1 MAAERLFLDTSFLLA
16 LVNQRDR
23 YHQGAVRLSSHF
35 QECREL
41 WTTEAILLEIGA
53 ALRAPN
59 QRRIAVRIWDDLHND
74 PRCHVVSLSAALL
87 KRGMELFRNRPDK
100 AWSLADC
107 ASFVVMADHH
117 LAEAL
122 TCDQHFIQAG
132 FRALLLE
139 EAG

>member
-16 LVNQRDR
+16 LVNQRDH
-23 YHQGAVRLSSHF
+23 YHQGAVRLSGRF
-35 QECREL
+35 QECREV

-74 PRCHVVSLSAALL
+74 PRCHVVPLSAALL
-87 KRGMELFRNRPDK
+87 KRGMELFRDRPDK

-139 EAG
+139 EAR